1 MASDTTTM
9 DNKAVVRSFY
19 EGIDDH
25 DLSVVDDLL
34 AEDYTTGIY
43 RTAAEQEAVTG
54 REGMKELR
62 EEYWAAFPDIVGT
75 KTELIAEGNRVAV
88 FREETG
94 THEGEFRGI
103 APTGNEITFEYG
115 GYFVVEDGQ
124 ITHGHLRGNILD
136 LLRQLGVES
145 PIPE

>member
-1 MASDTTTM
+1 MAADPAE
-9 DNKAVVRSFY
+9 NKAVVRRVY
-19 EGIDDH
+19 ERLDEH
-25 DLSVVDDLL
+25 DLSVYDDLL
-34 AEDYTTGIY
+34 AADYTTGIY
-43 RTAAEQEAVTG
+43 RTAADQEAVTG

-62 EEYWAAFPDIVGT
+62 EEYWAAFPDLVGSAM
-75 KTELIAEGNRVAV
+75 ELIAEGDRVAV

-94 THEGEFRGI
+94 THEGPFRGI

-124 ITHGHLRGNILD
+124 ITHGHLRGNLLD

-145 PIPE
+145 PIQE